1 MLKHL
6 VTYQTRLL
14 THQLRFNMNND
25 TIKSWKCWY
34 TDSNNNITELNSVQ
48 HNITD
53 IPDKGLH
60 AMRLWFYKENTSRFI
75 SGNSYY
81 IFQIINN
88 NIVDQPSSS
97 VLQLDNLD
105 DIPLNSLIK
114 ENTDIPED
122 ISNKIFNI
130 YLESVDP
137 TL

>member
-1 MLKHL
+1 
-6 VTYQTRLL
+6 
-14 THQLRFNMNND
+14 
-25 TIKSWKCWY
+25 
-34 TDSNNNITELNSVQ
+34 
-48 HNITD
+48 
-53 IPDKGLH
+53 
-60 AMRLWFYKENTSRFI
+60 MRLWFYKENTSRFI
-75 SGNSYY
+75 AGNSYY